1 MENECVIRLYNSY
14 SDRGSVSSI
23 LKREVPVDASAIVP
37 GRALP
42 GWPFSAEPPVVD
54 YYDGEYMEL
63 SFEGKQ
69 LKVRVGGE
77 MLELFSAEVPENI
90 HVRESVVG
98 YLSIEVVRPCVSRD
112 FPGMFRR
119 GSFNAL
125 VQTFLSDKAFAE
137 DPTAVKRFMWT
148 FLAGENLFSSM
159 TALWRSCA
167 GPRILATGMRFTV
180 WAATIITCVLM
191 RRPTASR
198 SVVSERLMKK
208 DTLRGRRAWP

>member
-1 MENECVIRLYNSY
+1 MENECVIRLYSRY
-14 SDRGSVSSI
+14 SDRGSVSST

-42 GWPFSAEPPVVD
+42 DWPFSAGPPVVD

-98 YLSIEVVRPCVSRD
+98 YLSIEAVRPCVSRD
-112 FPGMFRR
+112 
-119 GSFNAL
+119 FNAL
-125 VQTFLSDKAFAE
+125 VQTFLSDKAFAD
-137 DPTAVKRFMWT
+137 DPVAVKRFMWT
-148 FLAGENLFSSM
+148 FLAGENLFFLHDSSLAKLRQSADTGNRYALYGLGRYHYYVRPDETSDCFSSM
-159 TALWRSCA
+159 TAL
-167 GPRILATGMRFTV
+167 
-180 WAATIITCVLM
+180 
-191 RRPTASR
+191 
-198 SVVSERLMKK
+198 
-208 DTLRGRRAWP
+208 

>member
-1 MENECVIRLYNSY
+1 MLSNFT
-14 SDRGSVSSI
+14 
-23 LKREVPVDASAIVP
+23 AAT
-37 GRALP
+37 
-42 GWPFSAEPPVVD
+42 

-125 VQTFLSDKAFAE
+125 VQTFMSDKAFAE
-137 DPTAVKRFMWT
+137 DPTAVT
-148 FLAGENLFSSM
+148 
-159 TALWRSCA
+159 
-167 GPRILATGMRFTV
+167 
-180 WAATIITCVLM
+180 TIITCVLM
-191 RRPTASR
+191 RRPTASQ
-198 SVVSERLMKK
+198 SVVSERLIRK
-208 DTLRGRRAWP
+208 DTLRGRRVWP

>member
-1 MENECVIRLYNSY
+1 MENECVIRLFSRY
-14 SDRGSVSSI
+14 SDRGSVSST

-63 SFEGKQ
+63 SFEGKH

-98 YLSIEVVRPCVSRD
+98 YLSIEAVRPCVSRD
-112 FPGMFRR
+112 FPEMFRR

-125 VQTFLSDKAFAE
+125 VQTFLSDSQALYV
-137 DPTAVKRFMWT
+137 D
-148 FLAGENLFSSM
+148 FS
-159 TALWRSCA
+159 
-167 GPRILATGMRFTV
+167 
-180 WAATIITCVLM
+180 
-191 RRPTASR
+191 
-198 SVVSERLMKK
+198 
-208 DTLRGRRAWP
+208 GR